1 MFISKYFKYNI
12 EELNENAEVY
22 EIEKVDSNLLKSL
35 TLLRENMINR
45 EKVKALICLGGK
57 IRPENDSNKGVIE
70 EIEIARENNIPVFL
84 VGMVGGKSSQIA
96 AKYLKNK
103 NWEELNDAPIALNEE
118 LALSLD
124 YRTIFKK
131 LIDNIVNHK

>member
-1 MFISKYFKYNI
+1 M
-12 EELNENAEVY
+12 
-22 EIEKVDSNLLKSL
+22 
-35 TLLRENMINR
+35 
-45 EKVKALICLGGK
+45 GGI
-57 IRPENDSNKGVIE
+57 IRSENDSNKGVIE

-103 NWEELNDAPIALNEE
+103 NWAELNNAPIELNEE

-124 YRTIFKK
+124 YRTVFKK
-131 LIDNIVNHK
+131 LIDNIVSYGE